1 MPSLVAVTYL
11 FLGKNFRFLSWVF
24 TAMCCYWAFEVYRLH
39 TQGRFEFMYWHQGD
53 VVCIACDNSFFAL
66 AAASALF
73 GLCVIAVVLTRLGHG
88 RNISSSRLL
97 IGMIALISLL
107 FSVIAVGLS

>member
-1 MPSLVAVTYL
+1 
-11 FLGKNFRFLSWVF
+11 
-24 TAMCCYWAFEVYRLH
+24 
-39 TQGRFEFMYWHQGD
+39 MYWHQGD

-73 GLCVIAVVLTRLGHG
+73 GLCVIAVVLSRLGHG

-97 IGMIALISLL
+97 IGMIALILLL